1 MNRCRVLALAC
12 VFAVAACTPAATP
25 DVVGSSTAGAILGG
39 SADTTRDAV
48 MALLQMETSTTAFAC
63 SGTTIANVG
72 TSAFLLTAAHCV
84 FKHDANHALV
94 LPLTA
99 AGPAVMTVVPGPDW
113 QTSLAQGRKYSVTA
127 ISVAAGYD
135 GASDSA
141 NDLAVVRYV
150 TTGASVPVIPIVEPA
165 DDALAVGSLLTL
177 VGYGETTPGTQNSM
191 RRTVDR
197 SIERLTPQHLIYPQ
211 NDMKGSCAG
220 DSGGPAL
227 ANVAGSQRVAGV
239 ISYSLSIPS
248 LGLVCTL
255 EGAAV
260 RVSSHATFIRGVIG
274 PAPTPDAGVPPDAA
288 TSMDAARDGSDGAP
302 PQQCGKVTDPRP
314 ECAACIASRC
324 CSVAAVCGAD
334 PLCLSCGANPLPS
347 CAPYPPS
354 ATLTAC
360 LATCPGNPC
369 GVPLDAGTGQAE
381 AGADAGPPD
390 GRAPDGSAPD
400 ATGTDGAPAGDGGD
414 AAPSAPDAG
423 ATLDAAAVSDA
434 RPMDTRPTD
443 ATASDAGADRAG
455 DAAGAPAESSGC
467 GCDTGQRS
475 QPVLPGV
482 LLLVVASCAAR
493 RRLRAASRSRCGSW
507 PTDRDRASCRPD

>member
-1 MNRCRVLALAC
+1 MNRCRLLAVVCVSAC
-12 VFAVAACTPAATP
+12 GACTPDAI
-25 DVVGSSTAGAILGG
+25 GSSMAGAILGG

-48 MALLQMETSTTAFAC
+48 MALLQMETPTTAFAC
-63 SGTTIANVG
+63 SGTTVANVG

-84 FKHDANHALV
+84 FKHDANRALV
-94 LPLTA
+94 LPLTV

-113 QTSLAQGRKYSVTA
+113 QTSLAQGRRYSVTA

-141 NDLAVVRYV
+141 NDLAVIRYV

-165 DDALAVGSLLTL
+165 DDALAVGSALTL
-177 VGYGETTPGTQNSM
+177 VGYGESTPGMQSSV

-197 SIERLTPQHLIYPQ
+197 SIERLTPRHLIYPQ

-227 ANVAGSQRVAGV
+227 ADVAGSQRVAGV

-255 EGAAV
+255 EGGAV
-260 RVSSHATFIRGVIG
+260 RVSSHASFIHGVIG

-288 TSMDAARDGSDGAP
+288 PPIDAARADAGSSSDAQPPSDGAT

-314 ECAACIASRC
+314 DCAACIANRC
-324 CSVAAVCGAD
+324 CTQAAVCGAD
-334 PLCLSCGANPLPS
+334 PLCLGCGANPLPS

-369 GVPLDAGTGQAE
+369 GVPLDAGTGQA
-381 AGADAGPPD
+381 DAGSTD
-390 GRAPDGSAPD
+390 GRAPDSSAPD
-400 ATGTDGAPAGDGGD
+400 VASRDGDAND

-423 ATLDAAAVSDA
+423 ATLDAAANSDA
-434 RPMDTRPTD
+434 RPTDTRPTD
-443 ATASDAGADRAG
+443 AAGSDAGADRNG
-455 DAAGAPAESSGC
+455 DAASPPGEAAGC
-467 GCDTGQRS
+467 GCDAGQRA
-475 QPVLPGV
+475 QPTLPV
-482 LLLVVASCAAR
+482 ALLLLAASFVAR
-493 RRLRAASRSRCGSW
+493 RRLRAASRGRCGS
-507 PTDRDRASCRPD
+507 